1 MENIKLK
8 EKIKIIKEALN
19 RGLVGRE
26 EEINLILL
34 ALLTGENILLLGEPG
49 TAKSEMSRRIQ
60 KCLSEESNYFEYLL
74 TRFTT
79 PEEIFGGISILKLK
93 EGKQERMIEGYLP
106 NAHVCFLD
114 EIFKANS
121 SILNSLLTLANERI
135 YHDGPRKIETPLRV
149 IVGASNELPTE
160 TELEALYD
168 RFIFR
173 KEVLP
178 VSDEDIIELL
188 KSDSEDCI
196 INKDLKFTFEELDR
210 IKKESKNV
218 ILGKDALIL
227 LRDIR
232 IEINK
237 YYKKNGKNIGISDR
251 RLKKM
256 AKILKIVAYTNDRLE
271 VDKSDFYILENVL
284 WDKLENR
291 LEIKEL
297 LINMIND
304 RRFMVNQDMQKEMT
318 DKIFKFLSK
327 NSDKNINI
335 NDINLNKLK
344 KDKNMELQEIKE
356 NIWLDI

>member
-1 MENIKLK
+1 MESMKLK
-8 EKIKIIKEALN
+8 EKIKIVKESLN
-19 RGLVGRE
+19 KGLVGRK
-26 EEINLILL
+26 EEINLMLL
-34 ALLTGENILLLGEPG
+34 ALLASENILLLGEPG

-60 KCLSEESNYFEYLL
+60 KCLPEKSNFFEYLL

-79 PEEIFGGISILKLK
+79 PEEIFGGISIPKLK

-106 NAHVCFLD
+106 DAHVCFLD

-135 YHDGPRKIETPLRV
+135 YHDGARKIETPLRV

-173 KEVLP
+173 KEVFP
-178 VSDEDIIELL
+178 VSDKEIIELL
-188 KSDSEDCI
+188 ESDSEDCV

-210 IKKESKNV
+210 IKRESKNV

-227 LRDIR
+227 LKDIR

-237 YYKKNGKNIGISDR
+237 YYKKNSINFGISDR

-256 AKILKIVAYTNDRLE
+256 VKILKVVAYTNGRLE
-271 VDKSDFYILENVL
+271 VNKSDFYILENVL

-304 RRFMVNQDMQKEMT
+304 RRFIVNQAMQEEMT
-318 DKIFKFLSK
+318 DKISKFLYK
-327 NSDKNINI
+327 YSDKNVNI
-335 NDINLNKLK
+335 NDINLDKLK
-344 KDKNMELQEIKE
+344 KDKKMELQEIEE